1 MNKLKVG
8 HVIGHISEKQY
19 INELLNA
26 DAVDLFNFK
35 DTLQKKLDL
44 IIFWGGEDISPSL
57 YKERSTHSLANDFL
71 SKRDA
76 YETHVYKLA
85 KEKQI
90 PMLGICRGAQLLCAL
105 NGGRLWQHVENHG
118 RTHEIRLTETN
129 ELLKV
134 TSTHHQMMRPTNEM
148 KVLGVSAKVLS
159 PLKYNENGA
168 YDAEEDEA
176 EIVFIPQARALC
188 IQGHPEYTPP
198 TSEFS
203 RLTKDL
209 INKHLLSGI

>member
-19 INELLNA
+19 INTLLNA
-26 DAVDLFNFK
+26 NNVDLFSYK
-35 DTLQKKLDL
+35 DTFQEKLDL

-57 YKERSTHSLANDFL
+57 YNERNTHSMANNYL

-76 YETHVYKLA
+76 YETYVYKLA

-118 RTHEIRLTETN
+118 HAHEIRLTETN

-134 TSTHHQMMRPTNEM
+134 TSTHHQMMRPTKEM

-159 PLKYNENGA
+159 PMKYNENGA
-168 YDAEEDEA
+168 YNTEEDEA
-176 EIVFIPQARALC
+176 EIVFIPQVRALC
-188 IQGHPEYTPP
+188 IQGHPEYTEP

-209 INKHLLSGI
+209 IHKHLLSGI

>member
-35 DTLQKKLDL
+35 DTLQEKLDL

-57 YKERSTHSLANDFL
+57 YKERSTHSLANDFP

-168 YDAEEDEA
+168 YHAEEDEA